1 MLCGSGRRC
10 GVEFQWKKESR
21 AVALSDTENNDN
33 RLRLQDSVN
42 DGAIKVN
49 GLHLRVFVTTEKL
62 SHSTASVFIRAV

>member
-1 MLCGSGRRC
+1 M
-10 GVEFQWKKESR
+10 EFQWKKESR

-49 GLHLRVFVTTEKL
+49 GLHLRVFVMTEKL